1 MTPSPQ
7 TAHPR
12 WDEWQPGSEAC
23 RAEQQRGAGYRVDN
37 QLQVVT
43 ATRPAQFL
51 PPLGSFQ
58 SLEAP
63 LFSLMIFLS
72 LVTWPAALFFFFSQL
87 IHLLISA
94 FPGCAV
100 RLHLHG
106 TPHPTQHPPHTPKNR
121 RQRKGLECQNSCY
134 EGWALSLQG
143 RHQGLCSCLRSC
155 LSVCFAPLKQS

>member
-23 RAEQQRGAGYRVDN
+23 WAEQQRGAGYRVDN

-43 ATRPAQFL
+43 ATRPAQLL
-51 PPLGSFQ
+51 PPLSGFQ

-63 LFSLMIFLS
+63 LFSHDLPLLDNLECCTLFLFLPITPS
-72 LVTWPAALFFFFSQL
+72 PYWC
-87 IHLLISA
+87 ISW
-94 FPGCAV
+94 CAI

-106 TPHPTQHPPHTPKNR
+106 TPHPTQRPANTPKNR

>member
-43 ATRPAQFL
+43 ATRPAQLL

-94 FPGCAV
+94 LPGAQSDFTCMELLTQLNAPHIHPKIGDRERALNARTAV
-100 RLHLHG
+100 TRAGH
-106 TPHPTQHPPHTPKNR
+106 
-121 RQRKGLECQNSCY
+121 
-134 EGWALSLQG
+134 
-143 RHQGLCSCLRSC
+143 
-155 LSVCFAPLKQS
+155 